1 MFRASTL
8 LRVQLGLWLCA
19 CGGAASATT
28 APTPVPD
35 LPGPSAPQ
43 PTAAGSS
50 PSPAAATDPVA
61 AAPVVTTAP
70 VTATPADPAAA
81 AAAAG
86 GSAIAPVVATP
97 VAMTAPA
104 AVGGATAAAD
114 DPNSVMVKMD
124 DFSVPPGTEVFMCQ
138 DFPNPFGGAD
148 VAVGRSESTMTTGS
162 HHLHVYYGM
171 DTPASLAAAP
181 CENPNEFRPMIHL
194 ATVAHQVS
202 DYGTGTAAV
211 LKGGVGL
218 RFMAHYVNLGTEP
231 ITGSVVL
238 KLTKVDPS
246 TITRW
251 VGQLH
256 FNRIQ
261 MSLAPGSTQDV
272 TTSCTIP
279 STFGP
284 IGLLNAVSHMHKHAT
299 HFVATTSSGVSLLDT
314 TDWDEAPPMDYPTP
328 VMLNPGDAITWTCTY
343 QNDTDQTITYG
354 DSAIKNE
361 MCIYIARFFSSPSGD
376 DLECETPTA
385 TMMAK
390 STKNVAGM

>member
-1 MFRASTL
+1 MYRASAL
-8 LRVQLGLWLCA
+8 VCVQVGLWLCA
-19 CGGAASATT
+19 CGQAAAPSGASPAPSSATP
-28 APTPVPD
+28 APPAST
-35 LPGPSAPQ
+35 PQ
-43 PTAAGSS
+43 PTAASTPAL
-50 PSPAAATDPVA
+50 PSAVTP
-61 AAPVVTTAP
+61 APVNTP
-70 VTATPADPAAA
+70 VTPAPASDPT

-86 GSAIAPVVATP
+86 GSAIAPPAAVASP
-97 VAMTAPA
+97 AAPA
-104 AVGGATAAAD
+104 AVGGGTAPAD
-114 DPNSVMVKMD
+114 DPNTVLVKMD
-124 DFSVPPGTEVFMCQ
+124 DFSVAPNTEVFMCQ

-171 DTPASLAAAP
+171 DSPASLTAAP
-181 CENPNEFRPMIHL
+181 CSNPNEFRPMIHL
-194 ATVAHQVS
+194 ATVPHQIS
-202 DYGTGTAAV
+202 DYGAGTAAT
-211 LKGGVGL
+211 LKGSVGL
-218 RFMAHYVNLGTEP
+218 RFMAHYVNVGAEA

-238 KLTKVDPS
+238 KLTKVDPT

-256 FNRIQ
+256 FNRVQ
-261 MSLAPGSTQDV
+261 MSLSPGSTQDV
-272 TTSCTIP
+272 ATTCTIP

-314 TDWDEAPPMDYPTP
+314 TDWDEAPPVDYATP
-328 VMLNPGDAITWTCTY
+328 IMLNPGDAITWTCTY

-385 TMMAK
+385 SMMAR